1 MVTNMEFFSPLRG
14 SHRKLMLIFL
24 LCLATL
30 NVTACDYVGKLFY
43 PDFKRSNEKE
53 TVLKPP
59 FLEDNVPTEA
69 LKDIVNNAINDDDI
83 TVNPV
88 VIGDKT
94 PDLKTKTHNT
104 KLFNAPVNS
113 DKERF
118 ARLEDKV
125 QHLSD
130 MLNKMSPAITRLID
144 VESELDILTF
154 QLEEIITK
162 GQLNTPPPPTIAT
175 RAAVPAVKTM
185 PIAPTSA
192 TPAPVMAESIPPVI
206 NNAPLPSPLAQPTIA
221 PSTAP

>member
-1 MVTNMEFFSPLRG
+1 MVTNMEFFSSLRG

-53 TVLKPP
+53 IVLKPP
-59 FLEDNVPTEA
+59 FLKDDTSTET
-69 LKDIVNNAINDDDI
+69 LKDIAENIITDDQNI
-83 TVNPV
+83 TVNSV
-88 VIGDKT
+88 VIGDKI
-94 PDLKTKTHNT
+94 PDLKTEAHNT
-104 KLFNAPVNS
+104 QLFNTPVNN

-130 MLNKMSPAITRLID
+130 MLNKMSPAITRLVDI
-144 VESELDILTF
+144 ESELDILTF

-162 GQLNTPPPPTIAT
+162 GQLNTPPPLSLIH
-175 RAAVPAVKTM
+175 
-185 PIAPTSA
+185 I
-192 TPAPVMAESIPPVI
+192 
-206 NNAPLPSPLAQPTIA
+206 
-221 PSTAP
+221 